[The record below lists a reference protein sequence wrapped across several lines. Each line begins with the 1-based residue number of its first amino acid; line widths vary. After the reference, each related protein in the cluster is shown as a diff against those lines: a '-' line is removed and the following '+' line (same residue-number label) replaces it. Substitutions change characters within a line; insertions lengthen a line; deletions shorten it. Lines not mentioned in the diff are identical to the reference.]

1 MIHQTSDIHRKFKVL
16 KFKKF
21 KVVFFSRQTFSVDC
35 VVHKVAHRWR
45 HVASLLS
52 SQVVTSGGQ
61 LVTHSTLKVLKKF
74 LKIKNNNILK
84 IKIIFKNNMSGFLR
98 NDAQSEKIETTIFV
112 LFNVINE
119 T

>member
-16 KFKKF
+16 KFKNF
-21 KVVFFSRQTFSVDC
+21 RVVFFSRQTFSVDC

-61 LVTHSTLKVLKKF
+61 LVTQLLKF
-74 LKIKNNNILK
+74 R
-84 IKIIFKNNMSGFLR
+84 NMSGFLW

-112 LFNVINE
+112 SLNVINE